1 MSFLTPGY
9 RHDRL
14 HRTCDCACG
23 DTRPPGQRRT
33 RAMSVAD
40 PQMLDAPEP
49 AEAWW
54 RRLLR
59 DPAALVAS
67 VVLLVI
73 VFCALAAPVIAPHDP
88 FASSRAIMQPPVW
101 AARGDWLH
109 PLGTDGQGR
118 DMLSRLFYGTRL
130 TLIIGLVSVGVGGA
144 FGSIMGLLAAFR
156 PGLDPW
162 IMRFV
167 DVMLSFPAILLG
179 LALVAVMG
187 PGAVP
192 VIVAL
197 AVATVPDCARI
208 ARSVAVSVMQ
218 QDYIEAG
225 RALGLSNFA
234 LFSRYLL
241 RNCIS
246 SIMIFISLRF
256 GQIILIGAALSF
268 LGLGARPPT
277 AELGMM
283 AAQGRD
289 FLLFAPH
296 IAIIPSVLIFVIVLA
311 ANVLG
316 DALRD
321 VLDPRLRS

>member
-1 MSFLTPGY
+1 MTAVEP
-9 RHDRL
+9 
-14 HRTCDCACG
+14 T
-23 DTRPPGQRRT
+23 DT
-33 RAMSVAD
+33 AAA
-40 PQMLDAPEP
+40 LDAPMP
-49 AEAWW
+49 VEAWW
-54 RRLLR
+54 TRLMR
-59 DPAALVAS
+59 DPAAVVAALV
-67 VVLLVI
+67 
-73 VFCALAAPVIAPHDP
+73 LAAITLCAVTAPLIAPYDP
-88 FASSRAIMQPPVW
+88 FASSRAVMQPPVW
-101 AARGDWLH
+101 GPGGNWQH

-130 TLIIGLVSVGVGGA
+130 TLIIGVVAVGVGGLL
-144 FGSIMGLLAAFR
+144 GSLMGLLAAFLPR
-156 PGLDPW
+156 LDPW
-162 IMRFV
+162 VMRLV

-179 LALVAVMG
+179 LALVAVIG
-187 PGAVP
+187 PGALP

-197 AVATVPDCARI
+197 AIATVPDCARI
-208 ARSVAVSVMQ
+208 ARSIAVTVMKQ
-218 QDYIEAG
+218 EYIEAG
-225 RALGLSNFA
+225 RALGLSNTA
-234 LFSRYLL
+234 LFTRYLL

-296 IAIIPSVLIFVIVLA
+296 IAVIPSVLIFVIVLT
-311 ANVLG
+311 ANILG

>member
-1 MSFLTPGY
+1 
-9 RHDRL
+9 
-14 HRTCDCACG
+14 
-23 DTRPPGQRRT
+23 
-33 RAMSVAD
+33 
-40 PQMLDAPEP
+40 MLDAPAP
-49 AEAWW
+49 VRPWW
-54 RRLLR
+54 QRLLR
-59 DPAALVAS
+59 DPAALIAAL
-67 VVLLVI
+67 VLLVI
-73 VFCALAAPVIAPHDP
+73 VICALAAPLISPHDP
-88 FASSRAIMQPPVW
+88 FASSRAVMTPPVW
-101 AARGDWLH
+101 AQGGAWLH

-118 DMLSRLFYGTRL
+118 DMLSRVFYGTRL
-130 TLIIGLVSVGVGGA
+130 TLIIGLVSVGIGGVL
-144 FGSIMGLLAAFR
+144 GSLLGLLAAFR

-162 IMRFV
+162 VMRLV

-192 VIVAL
+192 VVVAL

-208 ARSVAVSVMQ
+208 ARSVAVSVMK
-218 QDYIEAG
+218 QDYMEAG
-225 RALGLSNFA
+225 RALGLSDFD

-296 IAIIPSVLIFVIVLA
+296 IAVIPSVLIFVIVLA
-311 ANVLG
+311 ANILG